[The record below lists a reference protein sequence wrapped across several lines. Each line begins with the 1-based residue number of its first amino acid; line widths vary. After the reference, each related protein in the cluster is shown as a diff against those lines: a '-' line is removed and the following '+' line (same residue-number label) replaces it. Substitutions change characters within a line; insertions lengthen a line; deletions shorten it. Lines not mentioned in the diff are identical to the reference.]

1 MTISHVKL
9 KVRKKQN
16 KYIFTL
22 NIVSNIKLLNYSQ
35 MSFQNSKHIKLI
47 SIINSRTILSNSS
60 KFSFGR

>member
-35 MSFQNSKHIKLI
+35 MSFQNGKNIKLI
-47 SIINSRTILSNSS
+47 SIINSRTILSNSR